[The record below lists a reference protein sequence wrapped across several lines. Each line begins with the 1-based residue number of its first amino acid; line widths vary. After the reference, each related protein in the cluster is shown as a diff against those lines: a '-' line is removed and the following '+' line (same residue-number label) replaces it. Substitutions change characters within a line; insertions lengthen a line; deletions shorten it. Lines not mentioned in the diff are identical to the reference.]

1 MRDTRQH
8 GADVP
13 KSFTLARA
21 NAHMPEPARNFL
33 SHNLLAEACQVGA
46 VWDLEPNPDGYSQQE
61 EKKRKPVFAECLPRE
76 KEEEAQRTA
85 RAFGEFRCGAWRLGP
100 LGNGDARGLG
110 GVFGRVRQGLHPA
123 TIQEPGP

>member
-33 SHNLLAEACQVGA
+33 SHNLLAEASQVGA
-46 VWDLEPNPDGYSQQE
+46 VWDLEPNPDGYCQQE
-61 EKKRKPVFAECLPRE
+61 KKQRQPVFAECLPRE
-76 KEEEAQRTA
+76 KEEEAQRNA
-85 RAFGEFRCGAWRLGP
+85 RAFGEFGCGAWRLGP
-100 LGNGDARGLG
+100 LSNGDARGLDGILG
-110 GVFGRVRQGLHPA
+110 GVRQGLYLGR
-123 TIQEPGP
+123 IQETGP